1 MHKDFYIF
9 RHGETDENL
18 AGRWQGNGVDFPLN
32 ATGVSQAEILA
43 KKICDLGIEIIYS
56 SPLKRAQQTANIV
69 ASKLNIDVKIMP
81 EFTEGCLGV
90 CEGMLKSD
98 ISLKYPDLWG
108 KWYDDNIDMSVRWP
122 GGESKQEMQDRM
134 FKGITK
140 LMNIPQ
146 STIGIASHSG
156 SMRYFLLAFGYGP
169 HKMPN
174 TALFHLIYDD
184 GVWDLEEI

>member
-1 MHKDFYIF
+1 MRKDFYIF

-18 AGRWQGNGVDFPLN
+18 AKRWQGNGVDVPLN
-32 ATGVSQAEILA
+32 TTGVYQAGVLA
-43 KKICDLGIEIIYS
+43 EKVSGLGIEIIYS

-69 ASKLNIDVKIMP
+69 SSNLNVDVVIMD

-90 CEGMLKSD
+90 CEGMLKDD
-98 ISLKYPDLWG
+98 IMVQYPDIWK
-108 KWYDDNIDMSVRWP
+108 KWYADNIDMSVRWP
-122 GGESKQEMQDRM
+122 KGESKQEMQNRM

-146 STIGIASHSG
+146 SVIGIASHSG

-169 HKMPN
+169 HKIPN
-174 TALFHLIYDD
+174 TALFHLIYDN
-184 GVWDLEEI
+184 GVWELEAL